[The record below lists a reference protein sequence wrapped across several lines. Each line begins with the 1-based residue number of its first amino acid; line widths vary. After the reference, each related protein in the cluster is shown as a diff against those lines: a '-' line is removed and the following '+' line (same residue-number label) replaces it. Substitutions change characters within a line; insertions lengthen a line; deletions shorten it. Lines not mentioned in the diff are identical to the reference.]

1 MFFMFYMHYFSIV
14 QRFERF
20 NIIALYKLNILIF
33 IISATSVTAENETNE
48 KYENVEL
55 KSPDY
60 LPMDGPKE
68 DAQEVVSRKET
79 YDVPKAMNIY
89 SEIPER
95 PDIYENFYESLDDVQ
110 KMKKRK
116 EVGSEKE

>member
-1 MFFMFYMHYFSIV
+1 MLI
-14 QRFERF
+14 
-20 NIIALYKLNILIF
+20 NIF
-33 IISATSVTAENETNE
+33 TISATSVTAENETNE

-60 LPMDGPKE
+60 LPMDGPKAEEE
-68 DAQEVVSRKET
+68 DSQEVVPRKET

-110 KMKKRK
+110 KMKKRR
-116 EVGSEKE
+116 EVEGEKE

>member
-1 MFFMFYMHYFSIV
+1 MFYIL
-14 QRFERF
+14 
-20 NIIALYKLNILIF
+20 NIIIF
-33 IISATSVTAENETNE
+33 SATSVTAENDTNE

-60 LPMDGPKE
+60 LPMDGPKAEE
-68 DAQEVVSRKET
+68 DAQEVVPRKET

-95 PDIYENFYESLDDVQ
+95 PDVYENFYESLDDVQ

-116 EVGSEKE
+116 EVSDEK